1 MQTQGSELH
10 LMDGQEG
17 HNLISLVFQGRV
29 SWTTQREISEA
40 CEEASR
46 ELRAP
51 TISKQ

>member
-29 SWTTQREISEA
+29 SSWTTQREISKA

-51 TISKQ
+51 TI